1 MYLVQ
6 RAQPRHSCA
15 APYMTLLILALLASE
30 RPAVL
35 VARIRGGQWG
45 DGSQPPP
52 NPYGQQA
59 LPLGYGQQQQPP
71 YMPPQQPPNMPQ
83 QPQQY
88 AQQPPPNPYGQRQ
101 PPPNAYGQQ
110 QQPPNPYGPPNLYG
124 QPPQPQQPQQ
134 RAPPPFGTPGSG
146 APPQYGGGPL
156 QAPIGGAGA
165 PWTPPPELV
174 RIGVRLA
181 AGPMMPAQLD
191 AAALPRLTV
200 ETAALLRAKQ
210 TAEGTPLLTTFTAIG
225 ESAALQQKVPLPLGA
240 IVQPLATLAPPTI
253 ASVDGRTPTLARC
266 KACSAYL
273 NAFARVDEHSGRWE
287 CNLCGEVNELP
298 LPMPAVPSPSGP
310 DGGGGAGGGG
320 AGGGG
325 FLRGLWGS
333 GGAAGVPSPLP
344 SPEPRA
350 DLRHPEVEYILSTAE
365 ARQYSAPEVADALS
379 PMREP
384 LAPDTRTLVLALETS
399 AAAYASGA
407 VRAYCDAAV
416 VALESLAASELSGRS
431 GATRVA
437 LLTFDE
443 HVHLHFFPPP
453 SSPADATEAAAA
465 AAAEPPPPI
474 SHTLPIGVDSETLPT
489 LPKHTPPP
497 LGHLSVALP
506 ALRAFLERLAHAA
519 PRSSDASSA
528 AAAAASSE
536 ADRAALPSAVNI
548 VLQLLDGMPATLLL
562 CAASGATHGAA
573 KTTRRMPERVGG
585 APTMPSAIVAGAL
598 GPPPTDVDA
607 ERAASFERLTRA
619 EATQIRDLARKC
631 LAASVTVHLC
641 LAPARDDAFVD
652 AASLAPL
659 AWVTG
664 GEWLLAEE
672 FGAPT
677 GGRASTAEPATAR
690 VSRWVERSIAQRPA
704 GSEGVFRV
712 RTSAGLK
719 VTNLISR
726 ETEAD
731 SMVLNL
737 PSAQRDTTLALEFA
751 HAPSPSG
758 SAAKDKST
766 ALSADRVFIQTALLY
781 TAPDGGRRI
790 RVLTRPLR
798 VLRDEGT
805 LLRTVHPP
813 AVAALLAKRCAERLA
828 TMAASKVAEL
838 VQEECAALLLAMRPL
853 CPPPLRRT
861 ETEIL
866 LTKPLELLPLLSL
879 AILKLPPLAPLLAPG
894 AAREPFH
901 NPDQLAAGLAA
912 LVALPAHLVCRALVP
927 SVHVLHLASEGS
939 GWLQDARP
947 PSSPAEIA
955 PSSPPESES
964 SASAASPAPS
974 GPVPDTA
981 PAPVTTR
988 ELTMARAV
996 DIQPAGVYLLDGA
1009 LELILWVGSQ
1019 AAPSFTRALFGEGGA
1034 RDGAALLPAESNDET
1049 RRLHALLARAREG
1062 RPDRGPP
1069 LRVLVQGSAEAP
1081 RFYGRLL
1088 GDGYEPFTLAMH
1100 ATRVKPKL

>member
-1 MYLVQ
+1 
-6 RAQPRHSCA
+6 
-15 APYMTLLILALLASE
+15 MTLFILALLASE

-71 YMPPQQPPNMPQ
+71 YMPQQPQQPQQPPQPPQPQQYAQ

-124 QPPQPQQPQQ
+124 QPPQLQQPQQ

-200 ETAALLRAKQ
+200 ETAALMRAKQ

-298 LPMPAVPSPSGP
+298 LPMPAVPTPSGT
-310 DGGGGAGGGG
+310 DGAGG

-333 GGAAGVPSPLP
+333 GGAAGVPSPPP
-344 SPEPRA
+344 SSEPRA

-365 ARQYSAPEVADALS
+365 ARQYSAPDIADALS

-384 LAPDTRTLVLALETS
+384 LTPDTRTLVLALETS

-416 VALESLAASELSGRS
+416 VALESLAASELSGGS
-431 GATRVA
+431 GATRVG
-437 LLTFDE
+437 LVTYDE

-474 SHTLPIGVDSETLPT
+474 SHTLPISVDSETLLT

-497 LGHLSVALP
+497 LSHVSVALP

-519 PRSSDASSA
+519 PRSADASSA

-562 CAASGATHGAA
+562 CSASGATHGAA
-573 KTTRRMPERVGG
+573 KTTRRMPERRVGG
-585 APTMPSAIVAGAL
+585 APTMPSAIVPGAL
-598 GPPPTDVDA
+598 GPPPTDADA

-619 EATQIRDLARKC
+619 EAPQIRDLARKC

-664 GEWLLAEE
+664 GEWLLADE
-672 FGAPT
+672 FGAPA

-704 GSEGVFRV
+704 GTEGVFRV

-731 SMVLNL
+731 STVVNL
-737 PSAQRDTTLALEFA
+737 PSAQRDTTLALELA
-751 HAPSPSG
+751 HASTPSG
-758 SAAKDKST
+758 SAAKDKSS
-766 ALSADRVFIQTALLY
+766 APSAVLSADRVFIQTALLY

-828 TMAASKVAEL
+828 TTAASKVAEL

-866 LTKPLELLPLLSL
+866 LTKPLELLPLLTL
-879 AILKLPPLAPLLAPG
+879 AILKLPPLALLLVPG
-894 AAREPFH
+894 AAREPLH
-901 NPDQLAAGLAA
+901 KPDQLVAGLAA

-939 GWLQDARP
+939 GWLHDARP
-947 PSSPAEIA
+947 PSSPAV
-955 PSSPPESES
+955 SES
-964 SASAASPAPS
+964 SASAALPAPP
-974 GPVPDTA
+974 GPAPDTA
-981 PAPVTTR
+981 PEPVTTR
-988 ELTMARAV
+988 ELPMARAV

-1034 RDGAALLPAESNDET
+1034 RDGAALLPADTNDES